1 MSGHQRAEQAR
12 WDIFAVV
19 MFLLIWGLNNRDE
32 TFYSAL
38 KTKWAILRKALELQG
53 RRLDATPV
61 SAPALSQARL
71 AAGSNPFD
79 TLLKTGNKK
88 HLENHDSLTR
98 FKGYRL
104 FATDG
109 SSLNLHSNSDLESA
123 FDRPHS
129 TGKSKARPQASFTT
143 LQLVDTGWIVDYRI
157 GKCDD
162 SELHQTMEL
171 AQSLVKGDLLL
182 GDRLSFDT
190 GWFSNLDAKD
200 VKFLFRATSTRYK
213 SFTKKSKELV
223 KEIKKQGNVDCTVE
237 LKIKGSSSNTVKVR
251 YVEVVREGQ
260 ETLRFITNIP
270 LVEFSL
276 KEIETLYRLRWE
288 IETEFRI
295 LKGQD
300 HLPVI
305 LSRTEETV
313 KQEIGAR
320 IIAHNTVRYIQAE
333 ACLEVI
339 SSTTT
344 DTELDNIDNSTC
356 NENKAEVQLVRLEKT
371 QLGTDKKWF
380 KKSEV
385 WPTMPLRPVDL
396 QFNDTVA
403 CISAYIVNTAIYPPL
418 SPEKEWSALLREVA
432 KAEIMVQDGRSFYRK
447 GKQYSKGKRNK
458 GNTKRQYKNRKKRDK
473 ETIARET

>member
-1 MSGHQRAEQAR
+1 LLSHQRAEQAR

-19 MFLLIWGLNNRDE
+19 MFLLIWGLSNRDE

-53 RRLDATPV
+53 RSLDATPV

-109 SSLNLHSNSDLESA
+109 SSLNLHSNTVLESG

-129 TGKSKARPQASFTT
+129 TGKSKALPQASFTT
-143 LQLVDTGWIVDYRI
+143 LQLVDTGWIVDFRV

-162 SELHQTMEL
+162 SELHQTIDL
-171 AQSLVKGDLLL
+171 AQSLVKGDLIL

-190 GWFSNLDAKD
+190 KWFSDLDFKG
-200 VKFLFRATSTRYK
+200 VKFLFRSTSTRYK

-223 KEIKKQGNVDCTVE
+223 KKQKEQGNVDCIVE

-251 YVEVVREGQ
+251 YVEVVRKGQ
-260 ETLRFITNIP
+260 ETLRFITNVP
-270 LVEFSL
+270 LVEFNL

-295 LKGQD
+295 FKGQN

-313 KQEIGAR
+313 RQEIGAR
-320 IIAHNTVRYIQAE
+320 IIAHNTVRYVQAE
-333 ACLEVI
+333 ACIEVT
-339 SSTTT
+339 SSNTCNT
-344 DTELDNIDNSTC
+344 DNSTC
-356 NENKAEVQLVRLEKT
+356 HDCKPEEQLVRLDTT
-371 QLGTDKKWF
+371 QIGTNKKWF

-396 QFNDTVA
+396 QFNETVA
-403 CISAYIVNTAIYPPL
+403 CISAYIVNTAIYTPL
-418 SPEKEWSALLREVA
+418 SPEKEWSALLREIA

-447 GKQYSKGKRNK
+447 GKQYNKGKRNK
-458 GNTKRQYKNRKKRDK
+458 GNTKRQRKNRKKRK
-473 ETIARET
+473 EEVIARET